1 MMKRDRQGEKRPVFS
16 FGQIM
21 IPLVG
26 LIAIGL
32 LYLGVKMFF
41 FTPIRIV
48 NDKANIPPAEIEAQ
62 SAPIS
67 NHAEIET
74 QPAPI
79 SNHAE
84 IGPAKP
90 ASKAP
95 STSLMAT
102 PSVPIEEPLASSK
115 DVVAVPSSE
124 SHAASTKAASKTTT
138 DSLKAK
144 TSQQPSARSQP
155 SKAKG
160 GWGVQVGSFTE
171 KWRADEVKGKLE
183 KAGYGNQVRI
193 VEAVVNGKRYYRVQV
208 YAGGDVSDAK
218 QLEKK
223 MQDMNLPTFVVKY

>member
-32 LYLGVKMFF
+32 LYLGGKMFF
-41 FTPIRIV
+41 FTPTRIV
-48 NDKANIPPAEIEAQ
+48 NDQANNIPPAEIEA
-62 SAPIS
+62 
-67 NHAEIET
+67 

-95 STSLMAT
+95 STSAKAT

-115 DVVAVPSSE
+115 NVVAVPSSE
-124 SHAASTKAASKTTT
+124 SHAASTKAASKTST
-138 DSLKAK
+138 DSLEAK

>member
-41 FTPIRIV
+41 FTPTKIV
-48 NDKANIPPAEIEAQ
+48 NDKTNVSPAEIVA
-62 SAPIS
+62 
-67 NHAEIET
+67 
-74 QPAPI
+74 QPAPS
-79 SNHAE
+79 SNNAD
-84 IGPAKP
+84 IQPAKP

-95 STSLMAT
+95 KPSAKST
-102 PSVPIEEPLASSK
+102 PSVPIEEPLVSSK
-115 DVVAVPSSE
+115 NVVAVPSSE
-124 SHAASTKAASKTTT
+124 SHAAKATKTASKTTT
-138 DSLKAK
+138 ENVEIKA
-144 TSQQPSARSQP
+144 SQQPSAALQP
-155 SKAKG
+155 SKG

-171 KWRADEVKGKLE
+171 KQRADEVKNKLE
-183 KAGYGNQVRI
+183 NAGYGNKVRI
-193 VEAVVNGKRYYRVQV
+193 IEAVVNGKKYYRVQV

-223 MQDMNLPTFVVKY
+223 MQDMGLPTFVVRY

>member
-41 FTPIRIV
+41 FTPTRIV

-62 SAPIS
+62 
-67 NHAEIET
+67 
-74 QPAPI
+74 PAPI
-79 SNHAE
+79 SNHADT
-84 IGPAKP
+84 GPAKP

-95 STSLMAT
+95 GTSAKAT

-115 DVVAVPSSE
+115 NVVAVPSSE
-124 SHAASTKAASKTTT
+124 SSAAKSTKAASKTTT
-138 DSLKAK
+138 DGLEAK
-144 TSQQPSARSQP
+144 TSQQPSATSQP
-155 SKAKG
+155 SKG

>member
-41 FTPIRIV
+41 FTPTRIV

-62 SAPIS
+62 
-67 NHAEIET
+67 
-74 QPAPI
+74 PAPI
-79 SNHAE
+79 SNHADT
-84 IGPAKP
+84 GPAKP

-95 STSLMAT
+95 STSAKAT

-115 DVVAVPSSE
+115 NVVAVPSSE
-124 SHAASTKAASKTTT
+124 SPAAKSTKAASKTTT
-138 DSLKAK
+138 DSLEAK
-144 TSQQPSARSQP
+144 TSQQPSATSQP
-155 SKAKG
+155 SKG